1 MKIYRGVV
9 EDNKDPEK
17 MGRVRVRIMGLHT
30 DSSDSQTQN
39 LCWCEVMGSTAFGLI
54 GGIGVSS
61 ILHQGTWVY
70 LFLEDDNP
78 NKAIVVGTV
87 IGKVEA
93 SQGNGFK
100 DPEGKFPKADRVGRS
115 DVNSLIDSK
124 YTTNQVIETESGHI
138 IELDDSPGD
147 ERIHIHHKTGTDFLI
162 DKDGNIKVLGVKNL
176 DYTLNENATVHIIG
190 NNKINIDGTNDVT
203 VKGNNT
209 VNIDSNNS
217 ITVKGNNTLKVQGN
231 LDYTVQ
237 GSCNIK
243 SSGPMTLK
251 GSPLSLN

>member
-39 LCWCEVMGSTAFGLI
+39 LWWCEVRGSTAFGLI
-54 GGIGVSS
+54 GGIGGSS
-61 ILHQGTWVY
+61 VLHQGTWVY

-190 NNKINIDGTNDVT
+190 NCKVNIDGTNDV
-203 VKGNNT
+203 
-209 VNIDSNNS
+209 
-217 ITVKGNNTLKVQGN
+217 TVKGNNTLKVQGN